1 MPLLAQIIKWEIEIF
16 LFALAALVAI
26 KLLTGEIN
34 TRGLLWGRISGR
46 PKKNNQDQ
54 YFSPERVQLL
64 LFTIGAGFYYL
75 EMVLNNPNPS
85 TLPDVPQTWPITL
98 GGSNAIYLAGKAYAR
113 WAGKSNGNNNNPGER
128 R

>member
-1 MPLLAQIIKWEIEIF
+1 MPLLAQIIKWEIQAFI
-16 LFALAALVAI
+16 FALIALIAI

-34 TRGLLWGRISGR
+34 TNGLLHGRITGR
-46 PKKNNQDQ
+46 PQEDNQDQ

-64 LFTIGAGFYYL
+64 FFTIGAGFYYL
-75 EMVLNNPNPS
+75 QLVLNNPNPG
-85 TLPDVPQTWPITL
+85 TLPDVPQTWPAAI

-113 WAGKSNGNNNNPGER
+113 WLGKGNGNNNSNER